1 MAAVVIMPKLGLT
14 MKNGTVAQWKVLE
27 GARVTAGAV
36 IVEIMTE
43 KITSQVEAPAS
54 GILLKIVVGKGVKVP
69 IGATLA
75 VIGAEGEDIAE
86 LLLASPNGHAGFD
99 GGTARVAAAGGRA
112 PTGGKVIASP
122 AARKLADEL
131 GIDLSRVAGTGPG
144 GRITKE
150 DVEAWED
157 EAGDDEG
164 KVIRELVDYAGM
176 RRAIGENMAMSWT
189 VAPTVTQ
196 QVRVEV
202 SALQEFRA
210 ALNRGKREKDKV
222 SVTAVLVKAV
232 AVALERMPRMNAT
245 LDGDQIKVWQDINIG
260 VAMALPDGL
269 IVPVVK
275 SANTKGFQQIAAE
288 IRDFGLRAKRLRLS
302 PDDVAGGT
310 FTITNVGG
318 YGSVDWFTPIINQP
332 ESAILGVG
340 RIVDDV
346 VAFNGQPVVR
356 PTMGLSLSFDHRVI
370 DGAPAAQ
377 YLRIL
382 LDMIANPMG
391 LIA

>member
-1 MAAVVIMPKLGLT
+1 MAAVVIMPRLGLT
-14 MKNGTVAQWKVLE
+14 MKKGTVAQWKFNE

-36 IVEIMTE
+36 IAEIMTE
-43 KITSQVEAPAS
+43 KITSQVEAPAG
-54 GILLKIVVGKGVKVP
+54 GILLKIVVGKGMKVP
-69 IGATLA
+69 IGTTLA

-86 LLLASPNGHAGFD
+86 LLAASPNGRAVADAGTTGFATP
-99 GGTARVAAAGGRA
+99 GGRTAAGGR
-112 PTGGKVIASP
+112 VVASP
-122 AARKLADEL
+122 AARKLAEEL
-131 GIDLSRVAGTGPG
+131 GIDFSRVVGTGPG

-150 DVEAWED
+150 DVGAWED

-164 KVIRELVDYAGM
+164 KAVREFVDYAGM
-176 RRAIGENMAMSWT
+176 RRAIGEHMAMSWT
-189 VAPTVTQ
+189 VAPKVTQ

-232 AVALERMPRMNAT
+232 AHALEQMPRMNAT

-275 SANTKGFQQIAAE
+275 SANTKGFQQIAGE
-288 IRDFGLRAKRLRLS
+288 IRDFGLRAKRSRLT

-346 VAFNGQPVVR
+346 VALNGRPAVR

-382 LDMIANPMG
+382 LDLIANPMS
-391 LIA
+391 LID